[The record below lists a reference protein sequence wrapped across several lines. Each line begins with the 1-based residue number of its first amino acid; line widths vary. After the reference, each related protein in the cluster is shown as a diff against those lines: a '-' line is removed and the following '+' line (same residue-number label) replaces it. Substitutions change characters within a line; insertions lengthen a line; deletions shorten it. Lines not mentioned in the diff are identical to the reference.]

1 MSNSFQPYGLLPTR
15 LLCPWNFPGKD
26 IGVGCHFLYQGI
38 FLSQG
43 STLGLL
49 LGRRILDHCAIWE
62 DINVK
67 YYTLFEDGTFWKR
80 NIATEEA
87 VKCLT

>member
-1 MSNSFQPYGLLPTR
+1 MSNSFQPHGLLPTR

-49 LGRRILDHCAIWE
+49 LGRQILYHCAIWE

-67 YYTLFEDGTFWKR
+67 YYTVFEDGTFWKR
-80 NIATEEA
+80 KIATEEA